1 MEKQIMKYSKEVTET
16 HRLSCQHKDC
26 LQLISDCFTQEGGK
40 GNLFCQNETC
50 INLDKIEKKQHKNSP
65 QATMDI
71 TIGIE
76 ASSKKMLLVEL
87 RFNYKNPKNIGKQEI
102 LDKIVHSKDLLSDCA
117 VHSEYI
123 FIFKEN
129 VKNQARSHFNR
140 LFIGKKTPCII
151 MTEDE
156 FHHYFFL

>member
-16 HRLSCQHKDC
+16 HRLGCLHKDC
-26 LQLISDCFTQEGGK
+26 LQLISSCFKDEGGK
-40 GNLFCQNETC
+40 GILFCQNETC
-50 INLDKIEKKQHKNSP
+50 INLDKIEKKQHKSSP

-76 ASSKKMLLVEL
+76 DSSKKMLLVEL

-102 LDKIVHSKDLLSDCA
+102 LNKIDHSKALLSGCA
-117 VHSEYI
+117 VHPEYI

-129 VKNQARSHFNR
+129 FKNQARSHFNR
-140 LFIGKKTPCII
+140 LFTGKKTPCII
-151 MTEDE
+151 MTEEE
-156 FHHYFFL
+156 FHHFFFL